1 MSPCLAWNIDQAN
14 LKFIEIQALSQLSYG
29 AEAPCLGVWFFF
41 LGGGEGG
48 LFIYLII
55 YLFILV

>member
-29 AEAPCLGVWFFF
+29 AEAPCLGFWFF
-41 LGGGEGG
+41 LG
-48 LFIYLII
+48 FI